1 MVARYEFD
9 NRARN
14 SGESVSHYVATLKHL
29 ATECKF
35 GEAVRTER
43 LRDRLVSGIRNP
55 KMITDLLKV
64 KLADLT
70 FELAVQKCLAIVQ
83 AIKMFKCFK
92 ENKGQILQSINLTL
106 PNLGRDRFHPS
117 CHKRERVPGVRTP
130 SHLNLATVVRGHTTR
145 KSAPSLRNAAFTV
158 A

>member
-1 MVARYEFD
+1 MDWESHTEQLDDGEDGEGCSFDEPSCGNLPIGEGFGGSVLLKDEAIMYYVIVERLKKQLKPERSALVVRYEFD

-43 LRDRLVSGIRNP
+43 LRDWLVSGIRNL
-55 KMITDLLKV
+55 KRITDLLKV

-70 FELAVQKCLAIVQ
+70 FELAV
-83 AIKMFKCFK
+83 
-92 ENKGQILQSINLTL
+92 
-106 PNLGRDRFHPS
+106 
-117 CHKRERVPGVRTP
+117 
-130 SHLNLATVVRGHTTR
+130 
-145 KSAPSLRNAAFTV
+145 
-158 A
+158 